1 MKWSTDQLHRTEH
14 PSCLLRTRR
23 LVCSSGK
30 VRRCSYHIDH
40 WVSLVSYQCFQRW
53 KRNFCEFPKRRN
65 CTLDRILPELQDESK
80 TKGRTQN
87 RTEVARMSYI
97 TTVMSIRTGS
107 DNRYTIQPFSVE
119 HNGVHKKCL
128 LALRNQDPTERP
140 DTSNEYLTALSE
152 LGKTS
157 SPSTISQRLDRNFL
171 LIPQM

>member
-1 MKWSTDQLHRTEH
+1 
-14 PSCLLRTRR
+14 
-23 LVCSSGK
+23 
-30 VRRCSYHIDH
+30 
-40 WVSLVSYQCFQRW
+40 
-53 KRNFCEFPKRRN
+53 
-65 CTLDRILPELQDESK
+65 
-80 TKGRTQN
+80 
-87 RTEVARMSYI
+87 MSYI